1 MPALETLF
9 AAARDLV
16 AEADDVVVLTGAGI
30 SAESGVPTFRGAAGM
45 WNNFRPEDLATP
57 EAFTRDPVL
66 VWQWYGWRREL
77 ISRCVPNAAHL
88 AIAGHARDGERL
100 SVITQNVDGLHAV
113 AARVMAGETNPN
125 NPPIELHGSI
135 FRARCT
141 RCDIRIEH
149 RVAIQVSSAET
160 LPRCESCG
168 GLLRPDV
175 VWFGESLDPD
185 VLEHAMHAASNADLC
200 LVIGTSAVVYPAAGL
215 AALMR
220 ESGGSVVEVNP
231 EATPLTRISAISI
244 RASATRAVPLIL
256 AASGEQQGA

>member
-1 MPALETLF
+1 MPALETLL

-30 SAESGVPTFRGAAGM
+30 SAESGVPTFRGEEGL
-45 WNNFRPEDLATP
+45 WNSYRPEDLATP
-57 EAFTRDPVL
+57 EAFSRDPVL
-66 VWQWYGWRREL
+66 VWQWYAWRREL
-77 ISRCVPNAAHL
+77 ISRCHPNAAHL
-88 AIAGHARDGERL
+88 SIAGHARDGEML

-113 AARVMAGETNPN
+113 AARAVAGATNPH

-141 RCDIRIEH
+141 GCDMRIEH
-149 RVAIQVSSAET
+149 RITAQPSSPET

-168 GLLRPDV
+168 GVLRPDV

-215 AALMR
+215 AALTR
-220 ESGGSVVEVNP
+220 ESGGKVVEINP
-231 EATPLTRISAISI
+231 EATPLTRICAISI
-244 RASATRAVPLIL
+244 RASATRAVPMIL
-256 AASGEQQGA
+256 TSRQESGSG